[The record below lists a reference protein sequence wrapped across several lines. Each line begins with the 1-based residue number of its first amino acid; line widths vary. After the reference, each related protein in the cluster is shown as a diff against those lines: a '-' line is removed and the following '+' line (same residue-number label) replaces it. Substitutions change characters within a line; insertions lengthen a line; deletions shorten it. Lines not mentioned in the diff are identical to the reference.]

1 MRLKALYLK
10 VQLKYNSNMG
20 ELMTIKNIGFIGLG
34 AMGSVMAPLIVKS
47 GYNVYGYDIKAN
59 IDKSS
64 GINQVQDIKE
74 LSSLDVIIF
83 MLPNGKIVS
92 DMAIKLLEMNLKS
105 VFIDMSSSDPKET
118 QELGQ
123 KLKNKGVKFLDAP
136 VSGGVVRAKTG
147 DLMIMAGGD
156 EKLLEEVNDL
166 LSVMGKIQ
174 FAGPLGSGHAIKALN
189 NYVSAAGLISSF
201 EALATARSFGIKPE
215 NFLKIINGATGKNN
229 TTEVK
234 LDKFVISE
242 KFNSGFAL
250 DLMVKDVSIA
260 NSLIRDLSS
269 DKPFSNDVLNHLSES
284 LKALGGNPDHTEV
297 YKAIKK

>member
-1 MRLKALYLK
+1 
-10 VQLKYNSNMG
+10 MG

-47 GYNVYGYDIKAN
+47 GCNVLGYDIKAK

-64 GINQVQDIKE
+64 GVQQVEDINDFNG
-74 LSSLDVIIF
+74 LDVIIF
-83 MLPNGKIVS
+83 MLPNGRIVS
-92 DMAIKLLEMNLKS
+92 EMAIKLLEMNLKS
-105 VFIDMSSSDPKET
+105 VFIDMSSSDPRET
-118 QELGQ
+118 QELGK

-136 VSGGVVRAKTG
+136 VSGGVARAITG

-156 EKLLEEVNDL
+156 EKLLEEVSDL
-166 LSVMGKIQ
+166 LSVMGKVQ

-201 EALATARSFGIKPE
+201 EALATARSFGIEPE

-250 DLMVKDVSIA
+250 DLMVKDVTIA
-260 NSLIRDLSS
+260 NSLIKDISS
-269 DKPFSNDVLNHLSES
+269 NKPLSNDVLSHLSES
-284 LKALGGNPDHTEV
+284 LKVLGGNPDHTEV
-297 YKAIKK
+297 YKTIKK

>member
-1 MRLKALYLK
+1 
-10 VQLKYNSNMG
+10 MG

-34 AMGSVMAPLIVKS
+34 AMGSVMAPHIVKS
-47 GYNVYGYDIKAN
+47 GCNVLGYDIKTK

-64 GINQVQDIKE
+64 GVKQVEDINDF
-74 LSSLDVIIF
+74 SGLDVIIF
-83 MLPNGKIVS
+83 MLPNGRVVS
-92 DMAIKLLEMNLKS
+92 EMAIKLLEMNLKS
-105 VFIDMSSSDPKET
+105 VFIDMSSSDPRET
-118 QELGQ
+118 QELGK

-136 VSGGVVRAKTG
+136 VSGGVARAITG

-156 EKLLEEVNDL
+156 EKLLEEVSDL
-166 LSVMGKIQ
+166 LSVMGKVQ

-201 EALATARSFGIKPE
+201 EALATARSFGIEPE

-250 DLMVKDVSIA
+250 DLMVKDVTIA
-260 NSLIRDLSS
+260 NSLIRDISS
-269 DKPFSNDVLNHLSES
+269 NKPLSNDVLSYLSE
-284 LKALGGNPDHTEV
+284 ALRTLEGNPDHTEV
-297 YKAIKK
+297 YKVIKM

>member
-1 MRLKALYLK
+1 
-10 VQLKYNSNMG
+10 MG

-47 GYNVYGYDIKAN
+47 GYNVLGYDIKAK
-59 IDKSS
+59 IDESS
-64 GINQVQDIKE
+64 GVKQVEDINE
-74 LSSLDVIIF
+74 FNGLDVIIF
-83 MLPNGKIVS
+83 MLPNGRIVS
-92 DMAIKLLEMNLKS
+92 EMAIKLLEKNLKS
-105 VFIDMSSSDPKET
+105 VFIDMSSSDPRET
-118 QELGQ
+118 QELGK
-123 KLKNKGVKFLDAP
+123 KLKSKGIKFLDAP
-136 VSGGVVRAKTG
+136 VSGGVARAKTG
-147 DLMIMAGGD
+147 DLMIMAGGN
-156 EKLLEEVNDL
+156 EQLLEEVNDL
-166 LSVMGKIQ
+166 LSVMGKVQ

-269 DKPFSNDVLNHLSES
+269 EKPLSSDVLSHLSE
-284 LKALGGNPDHTEV
+284 ALRTLEGNPDHTEV

>member
-1 MRLKALYLK
+1 
-10 VQLKYNSNMG
+10 MG
-20 ELMTIKNIGFIGLG
+20 ELMTNKNIGFIGLG

-47 GYNVYGYDIKAN
+47 GYNVLGYDINAK

-64 GINQVQDIKE
+64 GVKQVEDINE
-74 LSSLDVIIF
+74 FSGLDVIIF
-83 MLPNGKIVS
+83 MLPNGRIVS
-92 DMAIKLLEMNLKS
+92 EMAIKLLEMNLKS
-105 VFIDMSSSDPKET
+105 VFIDMSSSDPRET
-118 QELGQ
+118 QELGK
-123 KLKNKGVKFLDAP
+123 KLKNKGIKFLDAP
-136 VSGGVVRAKTG
+136 VSGGVTRAITG

-156 EKLLEEVNDL
+156 EKLLEEVSDL
-166 LSVMGKIQ
+166 LSVMGKVQ

-201 EALATARSFGIKPE
+201 EALATARSFGIEPE

-250 DLMVKDVSIA
+250 DLMVKDVTIA
-260 NSLIRDLSS
+260 NSLIKSLSS
-269 DKPFSNDVLNHLSES
+269 NKPFSNDVLSHLSDS
-284 LKALGGNPDHTEV
+284 LKVLGGNPDHTEV
-297 YKAIKK
+297 YKTIKK

>member
-1 MRLKALYLK
+1 
-10 VQLKYNSNMG
+10 MG

-47 GYNVYGYDIKAN
+47 GCNVLGYDIKAK

-64 GINQVQDIKE
+64 GVQQVEDINDFNG
-74 LSSLDVIIF
+74 LDVIIF
-83 MLPNGKIVS
+83 MLPNGRIVS
-92 DMAIKLLEMNLKS
+92 EMAIKLLEKNLKS
-105 VFIDMSSSDPKET
+105 VFIDMSSSDPRET
-118 QELGQ
+118 QELGK

-136 VSGGVVRAKTG
+136 VSGGVARAITG

-156 EKLLEEVNDL
+156 DKLLEEVSDL
-166 LSVMGKIQ
+166 LSVMGKVQ

-201 EALATARSFGIKPE
+201 EALATARSFGIEPE

-250 DLMVKDVSIA
+250 DLMVKDVTIA
-260 NSLIRDLSS
+260 NSLIKDISS
-269 DKPFSNDVLNHLSES
+269 NKPLSNDVLSHLSE
-284 LKALGGNPDHTEV
+284 ALRTLEGNPDHTEV
-297 YKAIKK
+297 YKVIKK